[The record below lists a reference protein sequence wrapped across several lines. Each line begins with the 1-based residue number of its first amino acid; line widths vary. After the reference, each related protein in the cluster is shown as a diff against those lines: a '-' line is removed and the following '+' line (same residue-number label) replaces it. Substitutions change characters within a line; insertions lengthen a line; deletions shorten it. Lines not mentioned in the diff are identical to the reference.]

1 MREVD
6 PKCTRSPRRAVYAS
20 LLLTSAS
27 MLAIVAPCGANAA
40 ESEASAAAD
49 ASVAPAATTIEE
61 IIVTAQ
67 KREESLQSVP
77 IAVSALSG
85 SQLEAA
91 RIQTGAELQLS
102 VPNLVYA
109 RGFVGS
115 DNYTIRGIGKQ
126 LQGAT
131 SDAGVG
137 TAVNGAPLTVSRMSN
152 ADFYDVQRVEVLR
165 GPQGTQFGRNTT
177 GGVVNVI
184 TNKPTHTF
192 GAELT
197 AEVGNYGQAKAVGYI
212 NLPLGDMLAV
222 RFAGVHI
229 ARNGIQD
236 NVFDGSKIDSRKIN
250 AFRATVDFKPAE
262 TFDASLMWEHLREA
276 DSRTNGMKM
285 LCVPDNGPSSV
296 GGVPVNAVERN
307 YLSLGCLP
315 TSIYASNANGV
326 PNAVASVFS
335 SQAAQDGVFAGNPF
349 AGATT
354 PIDRRSVFS
363 SITPEYRNTNDN
375 VQLNLQWQI
384 QPWLRVISL
393 TGYSNDKLTNRF
405 DLQAADPVG
414 VFNITRVTPNGVFND
429 PQIGP
434 SNKLRQI
441 QYWHYEAEQWT
452 QEVRFQSSFDGPV
465 NFNLGGIYAHLD
477 QANNYAT
484 YANAFEAS
492 LQLPGVGIPT
502 GIPIDTT
509 VSPDPQD
516 PQSLGHNYFPIIQP
530 FKLESK
536 ALFGEVYW
544 NVLPDVKV
552 TSGLRYTDDQK
563 KVLVYPSTYFR
574 ATPVAFGQ
582 PGYQSYPCPGVICPF
597 VNENRRKTTTGRLNV
612 SWTPELSFTDQ
623 SLFYASYARGYKGGG
638 LNPAAIGTASA
649 IPFAPEFVDA
659 YEIGT
664 KNTALGRRLV
674 VNVTGFFYDY
684 TGYQIAIQASGN
696 TITSNLDAH
705 IYGIEAETTWQA
717 TDRLRLNANVGLLR
731 TSVQDGPNSSLIN
744 LGNPTNGRTDYTAV
758 RSYFGQ
764 CVVPTALLANVIAKQ
779 NAGTPGYTPVDIRGY
794 PYVGKAGVCGGAFAA
809 DGLTTTGASPTVIA
823 SGFASNIV
831 GNKLPN
837 APTYSVSVGA
847 QYTVGLP
854 SNWQAVVRGDFFIQG
869 GSFSTVFNQP
879 ENRIH
884 RLTNVNM
891 TVTLTN
897 PESDWQM
904 QAFAKNIFNKD
915 YYNSG
920 FTASTTTG
928 YFTYTYVRDP
938 ALYGFSVTKTF

>member
-1 MREVD
+1 MRDVD
-6 PKCTRSPRRAVYAS
+6 LKRVRASKHAFYTSLLLASAS
-20 LLLTSAS
+20 LLALTRPG
-27 MLAIVAPCGANAA
+27 VAGAA
-40 ESEASAAAD
+40 ENGASAVAE
-49 ASVAPAATTIEE
+49 APAASGSTTIEE

-85 SQLEAA
+85 GQLQAA
-91 RIQTGAELQLS
+91 RIQNGAELQLS

-126 LQGAT
+126 IQSAT

-137 TAVNGAPLTVSRMSN
+137 TAVNGAPLAVSRMSN

-184 TNKPTHTF
+184 TNKPTDKF

-197 AEVGNYGQAKAVGYI
+197 TEVGNYGQAKATGYV
-212 NLPLGDMLAV
+212 NVPLGDMLAV
-222 RFAGVHI
+222 RFAGAFI
-229 ARNGIQD
+229 SRDGIQD
-236 NVFDGSKIDSRKIN
+236 NVFGGSKIDSRKID
-250 AFRATVDFKPAE
+250 AFRATIAFKP
-262 TFDASLMWEHLREA
+262 TDQISASLMWDHLREA

-285 LCVPDNGPSSV
+285 LCVPDPGPSSV
-296 GGVPVNAVERN
+296 GGAPVSAVERN

-315 TSIYASNANGV
+315 TSVYASNANGV

-335 SQAAQDGVFAGNPF
+335 SQAAQDGIFAGNPF

-363 SITPEYRNTNDN
+363 TITPQYRNTNDN
-375 VQLNLQWQI
+375 VQLNLQWQLTPSL
-384 QPWLRVISL
+384 QLVSL
-393 TGYSNDKLTNRF
+393 TGYSNDKLTNLF

-414 VFNITRVTPNGVFND
+414 VFNVTRVTPNGVFAD
-429 PQIGP
+429 PQIGA

-452 QEVRFQSSFDGPV
+452 DELRLQSSFQGPV
-465 NFNLGGIYAHLD
+465 NFNLGGIYAHLK
-477 QANNYAT
+477 QANNYVT
-484 YANAFEAS
+484 FANAFEAS

-509 VSPDPQD
+509 ASPDPRN
-516 PQSLGHNYFPIIQP
+516 PQALGHNYFPVIQP
-530 FKLESK
+530 LTLESK

-544 NVLPDVKV
+544 TVLSNVKI
-552 TSGLRYTDDQK
+552 TAGLRYTDDD
-563 KVLVYPSTYFR
+563 KVVQVYPSSYFK
-574 ATPVAFGQ
+574 ATPLAFGQ
-582 PGYQSYPCPGVICPF
+582 PGYQAYPCPGVNCPF
-597 VNENRRKTTTGRLNV
+597 TNEDRRKTTTGRLNA
-612 SWTPELSFTDQ
+612 SWTPTLSFTDQ
-623 SLFYASYARGYKGGG
+623 TLIYASYARGYKGGG
-638 LNPAAIGTASA
+638 LNPAAIGTQSA

-659 YEIGT
+659 YEVGT

-674 VNVTGFFYDY
+674 VDLTAFFYNY

-705 IYGIEAETTWQA
+705 IWGVEAEATWQA
-717 TDRLRLNANVGLLR
+717 TNRLRVNGAAGLLQ

-744 LGNPTNGRTDYTAV
+744 LSDPTGGRADYTAV

-764 CVVPTALLANVIAKQ
+764 CVAPTALLANVIAKQ
-779 NAGTPGYTPVDIRGY
+779 NAGVAGYTPVDIRGY
-794 PYVGKAGVCGGAFAA
+794 PYAGKAGVCGGAFAG
-809 DGLTTTGASPTVIA
+809 DGLTTTGANPTVIA
-823 SGFASNIV
+823 SGFATRIV
-831 GNKLPN
+831 GNQLPN
-837 APTYSVSVGA
+837 APTWSVSVGA
-847 QYTVGLP
+847 QYALDLP
-854 SNWQAVVRGDFFIQG
+854 RNWQAVVRGDFFIQG
-869 GSFSTVFNQP
+869 DSYSTVFNRP

-884 RLTNVNM
+884 QLSNLNM

-897 PESDWQM
+897 PDSDWRA
-904 QAFAKNIFNKD
+904 QAFAKNVLNSD
-915 YYNSG
+915 AYNSS

-928 YFTYTYVRDP
+928 YFTYGYVRDP
-938 ALYGFSVTKTF
+938 ALYGVSLTKSF